1 MIIKTVIFLLLLTEG
16 FSQTWYWTGRTH
28 GELDWS
34 TIETEHYRVHYHQG
48 IENIAKEGAS
58 IAEQVRPILLKQMDL
73 EDIPTIDIIF
83 TTEDEIMNGFA
94 QWTYNTFIWV
104 DQNDAAI
111 WLEDEKW
118 LYQVLAHE
126 LQHIV
131 FFHRVKTWLPEPWS
145 IFLSQI
151 PGWVVEGLAEYET
164 EHWRPYRADIS
175 HKFHV
180 LKNKMDKMD
189 PHHDGYSKLLYWSNR
204 FGDSTIV
211 NTLSERNEMGLF
223 MFDGA
228 FKKHTGITVEQFNE
242 DWRRH
247 MNTYYYGY
255 RAQKE
260 AIEEIGKV
268 VTLPIEKLLGFTFYR
283 DSSQIAITG
292 LDDDRQG
299 DLSLYVFQRDT
310 TKEQKQREKRKKAK
324 EKEEKKLEEE
334 AKEKVEKKELSFFAK
349 LLGKDKKDD
358 KKKKKPKP
366 IIIWD
371 KEEVDFGS
379 FHKYMNWS
387 YDGRK
392 LLYAKYHFGKHQAMI
407 NDIKVYDLDE
417 KSSEWLTQSERAT
430 YPDWSPDG
438 QRIVYVAHKNSVANL
453 YTMSTDGSNK
463 KQITNY
469 VYDTQILTPHYA
481 PDGNSI
487 VFAMAD
493 QEANLDLF
501 ILELTSG
508 DVRRVTDDPAADY
521 DPVWHPGGDFVSYTS
536 HASSTPNI
544 HTVNLSTGASKQ
556 VSDVGDAVWAA
567 QWSPVDSTIMAF
579 TLPDVDT
586 VRIVN
591 VDPHRDITT
600 KELAL
605 RDHYTNWRSAG
616 PDILLTDVDPKKEV
630 NILKSHDY
638 TPTIGIKH
646 MTTLVLPLGYEVL
659 GFTQW
664 SDAMVRHLFIG
675 IGLADFSENGTHR
688 FLIQYAN
695 AMGGPMWGITATSL
709 LDIKAKP
716 YDRTK
721 WGLLEE
727 NKSISLWANM
737 PYNTGNNMSSNHTFG
752 GSVKLTDRN
761 ANVIKD
767 VDDET
772 EKFIYLDSTDFR
784 YLNMPVSGKEG
795 LISLSYTWL
804 SRRPHK
810 RNAMIPKQGQ
820 GVDLTLEYANS
831 GLYGVFDYTRIT
843 TDVFINFLPHKKSPV
858 VIFGRIKSVTMLGD
872 KPPPQDMPAITNDT
886 PIYMGGSNIFG
897 SDEVIHLRGWD
908 DWRLGDRLVFGTVE
922 SRIGAPQ
929 ASLAAF
935 LDFGNAWYAGGEKAD
950 LLFTGGY
957 ELRVNI
963 GFIVLAY
970 GTAQDFNR
978 WREGESPNNYLR
990 MTLVN
995 PF

>member
-1 MIIKTVIFLLLLTEG
+1 MIIKILIFLLLLTQG
-16 FSQTWYWTGRTH
+16 FSQTWSWTGRTH
-28 GELDWS
+28 GELNWS
-34 TIETEHYRVHYHQG
+34 TIETEHYRLHYHQG

-145 IFLSQI
+145 FFLSRI

-180 LKNKMDKMD
+180 LKNKMDEMD
-189 PHHDGYSKLLYWSNR
+189 PHHDGYSKLLYWSDR

-211 NTLSERNEMGLF
+211 KTLSERNGMGLF
-223 MFDGA
+223 NFGEA
-228 FKKHTGITVEQFNE
+228 FKKSTGITVDQFDE

-260 AIEEIGKV
+260 AIEEIGSV
-268 VTLPIEKLLGFTFYR
+268 VTLPIERLYGFSFYS
-283 DSSQIAITG
+283 DSTQIAITG
-292 LDDDRQG
+292 LDDKGQG
-299 DLSLYVFQRDT
+299 DMSLYILERDT
-310 TKEQKQREKRKKAK
+310 TKEREAREERKKAK
-324 EKEEKKLEEE
+324 EETEKDAERKPG
-334 AKEKVEKKELSFFAK
+334 FFAK
-349 LLGKDKKDD
+349 LFGKDEEEDNKQE
-358 KKKKKPKP
+358 KKPKP

-392 LLYAKYHFGKHQAMI
+392 LVYAKYHFGEHQAMI

-417 KSSEWLTQSERAT
+417 KSSAWLTQSERAT

-438 QRIVYVAHKNSVANL
+438 QRIVYVTHENSIANL
-453 YTMSTDGSNK
+453 YTMSTDGSDK

-469 VYDTQILTPHYA
+469 VYDIQILTPHYA

-501 ILELTSG
+501 ILELASG
-508 DVRRVTDDPAADY
+508 DIRRLTDDPAADY

-567 QWSPVDSTIMAF
+567 QLSPVDSTIMAF

-591 VDPHRDITT
+591 VDPHRDVTT
-600 KELAL
+600 QAL
-605 RDHYTNWRSAG
+605 VIRDHYSDWRSAG
-616 PDILLTDVDPKKEV
+616 PNILLTGVDPKKEI
-630 NILKSHDY
+630 NILKSYDY

-659 GFTQW
+659 GLTQW

-675 IGLADFSENGTHR
+675 IGLADFSENATHR
-688 FLIQYAN
+688 FLLEYIN
-695 AMGGPMWGITATSL
+695 AMGGPMWGIVATSL

-716 YDRTK
+716 YDGRA
-721 WGLLEE
+721 LLEE
-727 NKSISLWANM
+727 NNSITLWATM
-737 PYNTGNNMSSNHTFG
+737 PYNAGNNMSSNHIFG
-752 GSVKLTDRN
+752 GSLEFTNRN
-761 ANVIKD
+761 ANIIKD
-767 VDDET
+767 IDEET
-772 EKFIYLDSTDFR
+772 GEFIYLDSIPH
-784 YLNMPVSGKEG
+784 LELPVSGNEG
-795 LISLSYTWL
+795 LVSLIYMWID
-804 SRRPHK
+804 RRPHK
-810 RNAMIPKQGQ
+810 QNGMNPRQGHGLNMQ
-820 GVDLTLEYANS
+820 IDHANS
-831 GLYGVFDYTRIT
+831 SLFGDFDYTRIT
-843 TDVFINFLPHKKSPV
+843 TDMFINFLPHKKSPV
-858 VIFGRIKSVTMLGD
+858 VIFGRIKSVAMLGD
-872 KPPPQDMPAITNDT
+872 NPPLQDMPAITNDT
-886 PIYMGGSNIFG
+886 PIYLAGSNILG
-897 SDEVIHLRGWD
+897 ADEVFHLRGWD
-908 DWRLGDRLVFGTVE
+908 DWRLGDRLVIGTIE
-922 SRIGAPQ
+922 SRMGGSK
-929 ASLAAF
+929 ASLVAF
-935 LDFGNAWYAGGEKAD
+935 LDFGNAWYADGEMD
-950 LLFTGGY
+950 DWLSTGGA
-957 ELRVNI
+957 ELRVNLSL
-963 GFIVLAY
+963 FVLAY

-978 WREGESPNNYLR
+978 WRDKEVPTNYLR
-990 MTLVN
+990 LSLIN

>member
-1 MIIKTVIFLLLLTEG
+1 MIIKILIFLLLLTQG
-16 FSQTWYWTGRTH
+16 FSQTWAWTGRTH
-28 GELDWS
+28 GELGWS
-34 TIETEHYRVHYHQG
+34 TIETEHYRLHYHQG

-58 IAEQVRPILLKQMDL
+58 IAEQVRPILLQQLDL
-73 EDIPTIDIIF
+73 ENIPTIDIIF

-94 QWTYNTFIWV
+94 GPTYQTFIWV

-118 LYQVLAHE
+118 LYQVLSHE

-131 FFHRVKTWLPEPWS
+131 FFHRIKTWLPEPWS
-145 IFLSQI
+145 FLFSKT

-180 LKNKMDKMD
+180 LKNEMDDMD
-189 PHHDGYSKLLYWSNR
+189 PHNDGYSKLLYWSDR

-211 NTLSERNEMGLF
+211 KTLSERNGMGLF
-223 MFDGA
+223 NFGEA
-228 FKKHTGITVEQFNE
+228 FKKSTGITVDQFDE

-260 AIEEIGKV
+260 AIEEIGSV
-268 VTLPIEKLLGFTFYR
+268 VTLPIERLYGFSFYS
-283 DSSQIAITG
+283 DSTQIAITG
-292 LDDDRQG
+292 LDDKGQG
-299 DLSLYVFQRDT
+299 DMSLYILERDT
-310 TKEQKQREKRKKAK
+310 TKEREAREERKKANEEI
-324 EKEEKKLEEE
+324 EKDAEKKPG
-334 AKEKVEKKELSFFAK
+334 FFAK
-349 LLGKDKKDD
+349 LFGKDEEEDNKQE
-358 KKKKKPKP
+358 KKPKP

-392 LLYAKYHFGKHQAMI
+392 LVYAKYHFGEHQAMI

-417 KSSEWLTQSERAT
+417 KSSAWLTQSERST

-438 QRIVYVAHKNSVANL
+438 QRIIYVAHENSVANL
-453 YTMSTDGSNK
+453 YTMSTDGSDK
-463 KQITNY
+463 KRITNY
-469 VYDTQILTPHYA
+469 VYDTQILNPHYS

-493 QEANLDLF
+493 KEANLDLF
-501 ILELTSG
+501 ILELASG
-508 DVRRVTDDPAADY
+508 DIRRLTDDPAADY
-521 DPVWHPGGDFVSYTS
+521 DPVWHPDGDFVSYTS

-544 HTVNLSTGASKQ
+544 HTINLSTGASKQ
-556 VSDVGDAVWAA
+556 VSDVGDAVWTA
-567 QWSPVDSTIMAF
+567 QLSPVDSTIMAF

-591 VDPHRDITT
+591 VDPHRDVTT
-600 KELAL
+600 QAL
-605 RDHYTNWRSAG
+605 VIRDHYSDWRSAG
-616 PDILLTDVDPKKEV
+616 PDILLTGVDPKKEI

-659 GFTQW
+659 GLTQW

-695 AMGGPMWGITATSL
+695 AMGGPLWGITATSL
-709 LDIKAKP
+709 LDFKAKP

-727 NKSISLWANM
+727 NKSIALWANM

-772 EKFIYLDSTDFR
+772 DKLIYLDSTDFR

-804 SRRPHK
+804 SRRPHEH
-810 RNAMIPKQGQ
+810 NAMIPKQGQ
-820 GVDLTLEYANS
+820 GLDLTLEYANS

-843 TDVFINFLPHKKSPV
+843 TDVFINLLPHKKSPV
-858 VIFGRIKSVTMLGD
+858 VIFGRIKSVTILGD

-908 DWRLGDRLVFGTVE
+908 DWRLGDRLVFGTFE

-935 LDFGNAWYAGGEKAD
+935 LDFGNAWYADGEKAD
-950 LLFTGGY
+950 WLFTGGY
-957 ELRVNI
+957 ELRINI

-978 WREGESPNNYLR
+978 WRESESPNNYLR

>member
-1 MIIKTVIFLLLLTEG
+1 
-16 FSQTWYWTGRTH
+16 
-28 GELDWS
+28 
-34 TIETEHYRVHYHQG
+34 
-48 IENIAKEGAS
+48 
-58 IAEQVRPILLKQMDL
+58 
-73 EDIPTIDIIF
+73 
-83 TTEDEIMNGFA
+83 
-94 QWTYNTFIWV
+94 
-104 DQNDAAI
+104 
-111 WLEDEKW
+111 
-118 LYQVLAHE
+118 
-126 LQHIV
+126 
-131 FFHRVKTWLPEPWS
+131 
-145 IFLSQI
+145 
-151 PGWVVEGLAEYET
+151 
-164 EHWRPYRADIS
+164 
-175 HKFHV
+175 
-180 LKNKMDKMD
+180 
-189 PHHDGYSKLLYWSNR
+189 
-204 FGDSTIV
+204 
-211 NTLSERNEMGLF
+211 
-223 MFDGA
+223 
-228 FKKHTGITVEQFNE
+228 
-242 DWRRH
+242 
-247 MNTYYYGY
+247 
-255 RAQKE
+255 
-260 AIEEIGKV
+260 
-268 VTLPIEKLLGFTFYR
+268 
-283 DSSQIAITG
+283 
-292 LDDDRQG
+292 
-299 DLSLYVFQRDT
+299 
-310 TKEQKQREKRKKAK
+310 
-324 EKEEKKLEEE
+324 
-334 AKEKVEKKELSFFAK
+334 
-349 LLGKDKKDD
+349 
-358 KKKKKPKP
+358 
-366 IIIWD
+366 
-371 KEEVDFGS
+371 
-379 FHKYMNWS
+379 
-387 YDGRK
+387 
-392 LLYAKYHFGKHQAMI
+392 
-407 NDIKVYDLDE
+407 
-417 KSSEWLTQSERAT
+417 
-430 YPDWSPDG
+430 
-438 QRIVYVAHKNSVANL
+438 
-453 YTMSTDGSNK
+453 
-463 KQITNY
+463 
-469 VYDTQILTPHYA
+469 
-481 PDGNSI
+481 
-487 VFAMAD
+487 
-493 QEANLDLF
+493 
-501 ILELTSG
+501 
-508 DVRRVTDDPAADY
+508 
-521 DPVWHPGGDFVSYTS
+521 VSYTS

-556 VSDVGDAVWAA
+556 VSDVGDAIWAA

-591 VDPHRDITT
+591 VDPHRDVTT
-600 KELAL
+600 QAL
-605 RDHYTNWRSAG
+605 VIRDHYSDWRSAG
-616 PDILLTDVDPKKEV
+616 PDILLTGVDPKKEI

-646 MTTLVLPLGYEVL
+646 MTTLVLPLGYGVL
-659 GFTQW
+659 GLTQW

-727 NKSISLWANM
+727 NKSIALWANM
-737 PYNTGNNMSSNHTFG
+737 PYNTGNNLSSNHTFG

-772 EKFIYLDSTDFR
+772 DKLIYLDSTDFR

-978 WREGESPNNYLR
+978 WRERESPNNYLR
-990 MTLVN
+990 MTLIN